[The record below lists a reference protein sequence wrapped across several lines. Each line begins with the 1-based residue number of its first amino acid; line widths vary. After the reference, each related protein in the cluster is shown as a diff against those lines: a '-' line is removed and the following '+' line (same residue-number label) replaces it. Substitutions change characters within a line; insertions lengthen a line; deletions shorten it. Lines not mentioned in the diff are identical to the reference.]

1 MKEGK
6 KICIAKTFRFP
17 PEIADA
23 IKRRAE
29 CYKCTK
35 TDYLKYLIL
44 KDCESDYSAESFATY
59 RLQEL
64 SSKMDKLKFIID
76 EFGNLF
82 LEFLAVYLIKNDY
95 PKFEELND
103 MEEGADSKLNE
114 MLRHH
119 INEFKIGNKDFLG
132 NLFDMLIDEEDEDLE
147 RPELQFKVMER
158 MECRFM
164 QVVVEGGYK

>member
-35 TDYLKYLIL
+35 TDYLKFLIL

-82 LEFLAVYLIKNDY
+82 LEFLAVYLNKNDN
-95 PKFEELND
+95 PKFEDLND
-103 MEEGADSKLNE
+103 MEEGVGIKLNE

-119 INEFKIGNKDFLG
+119 INGFKNGNKDFLG

-147 RPELQFKVMER
+147 RPELQLKVMER
-158 MECRFM
+158 MECRFI
-164 QVVVEGGYK
+164 